1 MAEDNSYENFQQ
13 GSQDL
18 IDRLIA
24 ENMGW
29 ATSIARSVARS
40 WNLDWQLD
48 GLDGGAYEG
57 LIFCARRFDPTLG
70 IPFRAYARKR
80 VHEAAT
86 EEARKSKSWQRGVG
100 ANTQADQ
107 DAREI
112 SARLFEIFPELRE
125 GLLPSGTEEGDGD
138 SMRLSVRQ
146 LLASAGMIATA
157 CELGQ
162 DNPERVFEYKQM
174 LQVISELDP
183 VHQGIIWGLYYCG
196 QSMRALAKDW
206 NIDELTI
213 IREHKELLQYVHSRL
228 SDPRK
233 IIKKL
238 KIRPGLRPQ
247 AQLMKR
253 KKEISPFARFLS
265 IKMIFF
271 SLASILSRNC
281 WS

>member
-213 IREHKELLQYVHSRL
+213 IREHKELLHYVHSRL